1 MKTLI
6 VSAGGNS
13 TRIKSLL
20 TEKFNGIPKHILP
33 LPQKSTIIEE
43 IVNNALSFFDKVV
56 ISVNDENKNFIK
68 ALIGNHD
75 QVDVVVDSLCT
86 GPLGPMIREV
96 LDKNDTVYGCAGDF
110 YCEFEWDDF
119 ISFHEGNHSSISIL
133 VSKSLAVPEG
143 AKFIV
148 KDGLVTDWERTS
160 HTDDSDLINI
170 GAYIITPNSELLSEI
185 QTLSKHKEDN
195 FFNTFI
201 PNKKVFAFNPGGI
214 GFNVNVPRVYYE
226 LCNYLRK

>member
-1 MKTLI
+1 MRTLI
-6 VSAGGNS
+6 ISAGGNG

-43 IVNNALSFFDKVV
+43 IVTNALSFFDRVV
-56 ISVNDENKNFIK
+56 ISANDENKNFIK
-68 ALIGNHD
+68 ALIGNHE
-75 QVDVVVDSLCT
+75 QVEIVIDSLCT
-86 GPLGPMIREV
+86 GPLGPMIREL
-96 LDKNDTVYGCAGDF
+96 LDKRNIVYGCAGDF
-110 YCEFEWDDF
+110 YCEFEWDNF
-119 ISFHEGNHSSISIL
+119 NSFHKDHRSPISIL

-148 KDGLVTDWERTS
+148 KDGLVTNWERIS

-170 GAYIITPNSELLSEI
+170 GAYIITPDPELLTEI
-185 QTLSKHKEDN
+185 RTLSKHKEDN

-201 PNKKVFAFNPGGI
+201 PNKKVFAFNPGGT
-214 GFNVNVPRVYYE
+214 GFNVNIPRVYYE